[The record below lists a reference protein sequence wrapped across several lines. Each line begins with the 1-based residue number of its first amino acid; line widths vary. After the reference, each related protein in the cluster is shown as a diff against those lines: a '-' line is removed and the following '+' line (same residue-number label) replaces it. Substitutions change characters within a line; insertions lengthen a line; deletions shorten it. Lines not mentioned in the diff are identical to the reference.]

1 MIVRF
6 NVRAYFILFDE
17 SWTHVLLSDEIIQG
31 KPYTKFPG
39 GGVEL
44 GEGITDALHR
54 EAMEELGQEIEL
66 TGHFYTTEYFV
77 ESLFRKGDQIIS
89 VYYTARLKGEQHFKT
104 HRARFQFVQ
113 AEKDEQVF
121 RWFPLNGLT
130 EEEVSFPVDKTVV
143 ARLKNELLSF

>member
-17 SWTHVLLSDEIIQG
+17 SWTNVLLSDEYIQG
-31 KPYTKFPG
+31 KNYTKFPG

-54 EAMEELGQEIEL
+54 EAMEELGQDIEL

-77 ESLFRKGDQIIS
+77 ASLFRSEDQMIS
-89 VYYTARLKGEQHFKT
+89 VYYTAQLKGPQAFT
-104 HRARFQFVQ
+104 AQRMRFQFENSEKSDQ
-113 AEKDEQVF
+113 AF
-121 RWFPLNGLT
+121 RWFPLKELT
-130 EEEVSFPVDKTVV
+130 EDEMSFPIDKTVV
-143 ARLKNELLSF
+143 TRLKNELVSF